1 MFEDILYDVS
11 GGVARITFNRPDK
24 LNALRVK
31 TYEELAAALRL
42 ADEDETVGVVVV
54 AGSGRAFCAGGD
66 VEMAQTML
74 TSERAGRHHF
84 FGRMIAASNLAV
96 ALSKPVICAVQGPCV
111 GGGAEFTMFADM
123 IVADETAYFLFNGTA
138 IGGCSWWGAPQ
149 LLPLY
154 VGLRRAE
161 EILYLSRRVKADE
174 AGRIGLVTRVVPAG
188 ELETATTDLCESILD
203 LSEEGMR
210 FTKSAL
216 RSIKELVLASMS
228 ASAEANASALGKGDL
243 HAAFA
248 AFREGGTM
256 SWRSLRPGL
265 AATGEH

>member
-11 GGVARITFNRPDK
+11 GGVARITFNRPDT
-24 LNALRVK
+24 LNSLRIK
-31 TYEELAAALRL
+31 TFDELVAALRL

-54 AGSGRAFCAGGD
+54 AGAGRAFCAGGD

-84 FGRMIAASNLAV
+84 FGRMMMASDLAV
-96 ALSKPVICAVQGPCV
+96 ALSKPVICSVQGACV
-111 GGGAEFTMFADM
+111 GGGAELTMFADM
-123 IVADETAYFLFNGTA
+123 VIADETAYFLFNGTA

-154 VGLRRAE
+154 VGMRKAE
-161 EILYLSRRVKADE
+161 EILYLSRRVTAEE

-188 ELETATTDLCESILD
+188 ELETATNELCDSILD

-216 RSIKELVLASMS
+216 RSVKELVLASMS
-228 ASAEANASALGKGDL
+228 ASAEMNASALGKGDL
-243 HAAFA
+243 HAAFD
-248 AFREGGTM
+248 AFREGRTM
-256 SWRSLRPGL
+256 SWRALRPGL
-265 AATGEH
+265 AADARP